1 MTEYRDRLYL
11 SAIAVIRPCISRKR
25 SLVPDDNELRVIL
38 NRHAVLSGVVLDS
51 DNAYLLGDGCI
62 DKLYRSASISKLITA
77 IGVMRM
83 VEKER
88 LSLDAPITSFTPLRL
103 GNISLRQ
110 LLSHTSGL
118 YDPPDY
124 AKASHTLKPL
134 DAVLSTFIFKPGPH
148 PFRYSNFNFGILG
161 SVIEYVTH
169 QSAEVWMRQNV
180 FEPLCLRGTYDT
192 ALAKDASDSYRV
204 MFPSKPLNIRQ
215 RALTAPDILSP
226 APQYHYRFTA
236 GNLYTDAV
244 SLKLVS
250 KLLVG
255 NGNGFLSAESVH
267 AMKSTHGQYGPS
279 DKQLSYGLGMQIIRN
294 EAYGP
299 ETLYGHQGFAYGSV
313 HMAFFTESSGHT
325 LISLNNG
332 ASEARDGRM
341 SRLNHDLL
349 VWAFGKST

>member
-1 MTEYRDRLYL
+1 MSLYRDRLYL
-11 SAIAVIRPCISRKR
+11 SAIAVVRPYISRKR
-25 SLVPDDNELRVIL
+25 SLVPDDKELRAIL

-51 DNAYLLGDGCI
+51 DNVYLLGDGQA
-62 DKLYRSASISKLITA
+62 DKLYRAASISKLVTA
-77 IGVMRM
+77 IGVMKM

-118 YDPPDY
+118 HDPPDY
-124 AKASHTLKPL
+124 AKVSHTIKPL
-134 DAVLSTFIFKPGPH
+134 DALLSTFIMKPGPH

-161 SVIEYVTH
+161 SVIEYVTR

-180 FEPLCLRGTYDT
+180 FEPLCFRGTYDT
-192 ALAKDASDSYRV
+192 ARATDASDSYRV
-204 MFPSKPLNIRQ
+204 MFPSKPLNVYQ
-215 RALTAPDILSP
+215 RALAAPDISSP

-244 SLKLVS
+244 SLRLILE
-250 KLLVG
+250 LLAG
-255 NGNGFLSAESVH
+255 NGNGFLSAQSVH
-267 AMKSTHGQYGPS
+267 AMKSTQGQYGPH
-279 DKQLSYGLGMQIIRN
+279 DRQMSYGLGMQIIRN
-294 EAYGP
+294 DAYGP

-313 HMAFFTESSGHT
+313 HMAFFTESSRHT
-325 LISLNNG
+325 FISLNNG

-341 SRLNHDLL
+341 GRLNHDLL
-349 VWAFGKST
+349 AWAFGKSL